1 MPLRERIVRAA
12 KDRAVE
18 SLHELT
24 TKATP
29 TKTPAASAS
38 ASNSTITNTSATA
51 KRNNRSYKPFAE
63 QAYASD
69 NDESDNEAANETPKK
84 GQRQRRRTG
93 TAQKEASHA
102 KGRARNQSTLRN
114 NEINVNEPLTD
125 STTNSLFNQVY
136 QGQVSL
142 QSIVDDL
149 IELYKKDRDMAML
162 DLIKFIVRCSGCKA
176 AHMLTNRRDVL
187 RSKEFTEAINELI
200 ENFNDDEDQPNNA
213 AAQSEAYPLV
223 QTSVQARRFTR
234 NFSEFLQLLIN
245 QCQYS
250 IIYDQFMLDVLI
262 TFLIGLADSQV
273 RAFRHTATL
282 AVLKVNFFV
291 CLFSYFSSTQSVT
304 LFQILAIIIAN
315 KLSFYEWIFFA

>member
-1 MPLRERIVRAA
+1 MPLRERIVRKA
-12 KDRAVE
+12 KERAVE
-18 SLHELT
+18 NLHELT

-29 TKTPAASAS
+29 TKTAAAAST
-38 ASNSTITNTSATA
+38 SNSSITNTTTA

-63 QAYASD
+63 QAQASD
-69 NDESDNEAANETPKK
+69 NEDSDNEANETPKK
-84 GQRQRRRTG
+84 GAGRQRRRTG
-93 TAQKEASHA
+93 TAQKETYTA
-102 KGRARNQSTLRN
+102 KGRARNQSTLRTN
-114 NEINVNEPLTD
+114 VNEIANEPLTD

-142 QSIVDDL
+142 QTIVDDL
-149 IELYKKDRDMAML
+149 IELYKKDRDTAML
-162 DLIKFIVRCSGCKA
+162 DLIKFIIRCSGCKA
-176 AHMLTNRRDVL
+176 AHLLNNRRDVL
-187 RSKEFTEAINELI
+187 RSKEFTDAINELI
-200 ENFNDDEDQPNNA
+200 ENFNDDEDQQNA

-282 AVLKVNFFV
+282 AVLKVFTIF
-291 CLFSYFSSTQSVT
+291 LSYLIKIRTSKIVFYF
-304 LFQILAIIIAN
+304 LIP
-315 KLSFYEWIFFA
+315 SFMICEFHVI